1 MESKIFI
8 SANELLED
16 AFKLGKQVLDS
27 GFQPDLIVGIW
38 RGGSPIAIA
47 IHELLS
53 LAGVAADHIPVRS
66 QFYSGVDQRRPSV
79 ELWGLDYIA
88 ERREQFE
95 KILLVD
101 DVLDSG
107 QTFAALIS
115 NINSLYSDHPNSD
128 TDTGNEPDV
137 LPRILPEI
145 RIATPWYKPL
155 RNKTE
160 LSPDYH
166 LWTTDAWLV
175 FPHELC
181 DIDTSELLTH
191 KPGIDRI
198 KQHLSSLPGD

>member
-1 MESKIFI
+1 MDSKIFI

-16 AFKLGKQVLDS
+16 AFELGKQVLDS

-53 LAGVAADHIPVRS
+53 LAGVVADHIPVRS
-66 QFYSGVDQRRPSV
+66 QLYSGVDQQRGSA
-79 ELWGLDYIA
+79 ELCGLEYIA
-88 ERREQFE
+88 EHRGGFK

-115 NINSLYSDHPNSD
+115 NINSLYIDHPNSN
-128 TDTGNEPDV
+128 TDTGNESDV
-137 LPRILPEI
+137 LPKILPEI
-145 RIATPWYKPL
+145 RIATPWYKPE

-166 LWTTDAWLV
+166 LRTTEAWLV

-181 DIDTSELLTH
+181 GIDKSELLAH
-191 KPGIDRI
+191 KPGIDGI
-198 KQHLSSLPGD
+198 KQHLS

>member
-16 AFKLGKQVLDS
+16 AFELGKQVLDS

-53 LAGVAADHIPVRS
+53 LAGVVADHIPVRS
-66 QFYSGVDQRRPSV
+66 LLYSGVDQQRASV
-79 ELWGLDYIA
+79 ELCGLEYIA
-88 ERREQFE
+88 ERRGQFE

-107 QTFAALIS
+107 QTLAALIS
-115 NINSLYSDHPNSD
+115 NINALCST
-128 TDTGNEPDV
+128 TDTNNKPSV
-137 LPRILPEI
+137 LPEI
-145 RIATPWYKPL
+145 RIATPWYKPQ

-160 LSPDYH
+160 LSPDYY
-166 LWTTDAWLV
+166 LRTTDAWLV

-181 DIDTSELLTH
+181 GIDKSELLAH

-198 KQHLSSLPGD
+198 KQHLS